1 MTDHRDPTNQ
11 NEPGDQRIRPGY
23 TLASPEFFHLLQRID
38 QTEQKLEQRIIQTEQ
53 KLEQRIIQTEQKLEQ
68 RIGQLDQKLEQNL
81 NNLSKWIMATLFTV
95 GITVISILASHI
107 L

>member
-38 QTEQKLEQRIIQTEQ
+38 QTEQ